1 MPKSFKP
8 IVFDYSTFKR
18 EIAEYEKFLAANPD
32 ELSEQGDISPFFK
45 GHPILSSQI
54 ASLFSVEMP
63 DRIVFEYDIFG
74 DFRCDLAIGNSGK
87 REYCFVEFEDARAQS
102 LFKDETKFKPS
113 FGLRLEHG
121 HSQIIDW
128 FYKIENLQGT
138 KEMLERFDTLEIDY
152 YGVLIIGRNKF
163 LNNTLR
169 SRLDWRSDNIIIKQ
183 KSINIV
189 TFDDLLTVF
198 KTKLGTIEL
207 YRK

>member
-1 MPKSFKP
+1 MPKSFEP
-8 IVFDYSTFKR
+8 IVFDFSTFKK
-18 EIAEYEKFLAANPD
+18 EITEYENFLMTKPD
-32 ELSEQGDISPFFK
+32 ELSEQDDISPFFK
-45 GHPILSSQI
+45 SHQTLSSQI

-74 DFRCDLAIGNSGK
+74 DFRCDLAIGNSVK
-87 REYCFVEFEDARAQS
+87 KEYCFVEFEDARTHS
-102 LFKDETKFKPS
+102 LFKNEDKFKPS

-138 KEMLERFDTLEIDY
+138 KEMEERFNTREIDY

-163 LNNTLR
+163 LDGTLR
-169 SRLDWRSDNIIIKQ
+169 NRLDWRSDNIIINQ

-189 TFDDLLTVF
+189 TFDDLLSVF
-198 KTKLGTIEL
+198 KTKLSTIEL